1 MARSKPVRVLLCNRY
16 ALFREGIK
24 ALLPEGAAIEVIGE
38 AATAKQALNLVERRR
53 PDVVLLDATTADSS
67 GSDLTRRIK
76 AIDPHVE
83 VLILSLYDDHL
94 LISSCLDAG
103 AAGYVRNVDK
113 PRQLRQAI
121 CTACRRTH
129 RAA

>member
-1 MARSKPVRVLLCNRY
+1 MARSKTIKVLLCNRY

-24 ALLPEGAAIEVIGE
+24 AMLPEGAAIEIVGE
-38 AATAKQALNLVERRR
+38 AATARQALSLLERLH
-53 PDVVLLDATTADSS
+53 PDVVLLDSISPDCS
-67 GSDLTRRIK
+67 GSEVTRRIK
-76 AIDPHVE
+76 AIDPDVE

-94 LISSCLDAG
+94 LISGCLDAG
-103 AAGYVRNVDK
+103 AAGYVRTVDK

-121 CTACRRTH
+121 STACRRAH

>member
-1 MARSKPVRVLLCNRY
+1 MARGKTIKVLLCNRY

-24 ALLPEGAAIEVIGE
+24 ALLPEGAAIEIVGE
-38 AATAKQALNLVERRR
+38 AATAKQALSLLERLR
-53 PDVVLLDATTADSS
+53 PDVVLLDAITPDSS
-67 GSDLTRRIK
+67 GSELTRRIK
-76 AIDPHVE
+76 AIDPHCE

-103 AAGYVRNVDK
+103 AVGYIRTVDK

>member
-1 MARSKPVRVLLCNRY
+1 MARGKSIKVLLCNRY
-16 ALFREGIK
+16 ALFREGMK
-24 ALLPEGAAIEVIGE
+24 ALLPEGAAIEIVGE
-38 AATAKQALNLVERRR
+38 AATAKQALSLLERLR
-53 PDVVLLDATTADSS
+53 PDVVLLDTITPDSS
-67 GSDLTRRIK
+67 GSELTRRIK

-103 AAGYVRNVDK
+103 AAGYVRTVDK